1 MSLSIRLT
9 VYGLGRDVTLDD
21 ARVTLL
27 DLLRERLALPG
38 TRKGCDR
45 GQCGACMVLI
55 DGRRINAGLTLAV
68 TLDGAEVT
76 MIEGLARS
84 DLLHPVL
91 TAFIEHEGFQC
102 GYCTPGQIMSAV
114 GLIAEG
120 QAGTDPERIREGMS
134 GNLCRC
140 SAYHGITEAILDA
153 SRRIATENITKSA

>member
-120 QAGTDPERIREGMS
+120 QTGTDPERIREGMS

-140 SAYHGITEAILDA
+140 SACHSITEAVLDA
-153 SRRIATENITKSA
+153 SRRIAAENITKSA